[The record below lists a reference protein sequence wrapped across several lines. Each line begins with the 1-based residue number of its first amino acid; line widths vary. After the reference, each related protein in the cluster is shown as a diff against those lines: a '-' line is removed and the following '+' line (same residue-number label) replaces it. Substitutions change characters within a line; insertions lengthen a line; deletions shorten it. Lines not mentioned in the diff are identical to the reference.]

1 MSRRLSVPEFIEYRA
16 PSWLPGGHL
25 QTLYPALALGHRGP
39 QFRRE
44 TWDTPDDDQ
53 IAIDWLDGAA
63 NQPLL
68 VLFHGL
74 EGSSRSHYSLSLF
87 TAAQVAGYRGAVPH
101 FRSCGDFDNRLPRA
115 YHAGDS
121 VEIDWVL
128 RRIRQQNPGVPVF
141 AAGVSLGGNA
151 LLKWLGEQGDEACK
165 VVDGAAAVCAPLDL
179 TECGAVLDKGLNRQI
194 YTREFLRTLKKKMSV
209 KLRLHADVHIDQNA
223 IRRAVTLR
231 EFDDLVTA
239 PLHGFRDVDH
249 YWSAASSKPH
259 LKGIAVPTLILNAK
273 NDPFVPA
280 HILPVQ
286 SEVSGAVTLLQ
297 PATGGHVG
305 FADGMPPG
313 QLTWLPRTLLT
324 FFDAHLR
331 AHKATQN
338 P

>member
-1 MSRRLSVPEFIEYRA
+1 MSRSSIPDFAPYRA

-25 QTLYPALALGHRGP
+25 QTLYPALWLGNRGP

-44 TWDTPDDDQ
+44 TWQTPDADE
-53 IAIDWLDGAA
+53 IAVDWLDGDIK
-63 NQPLL
+63 QPLL

-87 TAAQVAGYRGAVPH
+87 GSAKEVGYRGVVPH

-128 RRIRQQNPGVPVF
+128 RRIRQHNPDAPIF
-141 AAGVSLGGNA
+141 ATGVSLGGNA
-151 LLKWLGEQGDEACK
+151 LLKWLGERGSAASEVIDA
-165 VVDGAAAVCAPLDL
+165 AAAVCAPLDL

-194 YTREFLRTLKKKMSV
+194 YTREFLRTLKQKMGD
-209 KLRLHADVHIDQNA
+209 KLRLHGDVRVDQNA
-223 IRRAVTLR
+223 LRRAVTLR
-231 EFDDLVTA
+231 EFDNLVTA

-259 LKGIAVPTLILNAK
+259 LRGITVPTLIINAK

-280 HILPVQ
+280 HILPKQ
-286 SEVSGAVTLLQ
+286 SEVSAAVTLLQ

-313 QLTWLPRTLLT
+313 RLAWLPRTLLS
-324 FFDAHLR
+324 FFDAHLP
-331 AHKATQN
+331 AHQATAQVL
-338 P
+338 